1 MKLKFLLTLIIIT
14 LTGCSSIYHNTD
26 KNTHFSNKAIVFLET
41 KGGSA
46 FGKEG
51 LKIRTVN
58 GRIPKDAFST
68 SKVEFKPD
76 KYKIAFSSY
85 KTRSDMAA
93 FFSGAV
99 PIIGPLFNIN
109 KIGINPPKIKKNI
122 FTLDLK
128 GGHLYLVSFTYN
140 DDDEIE
146 INIEEV

>member
-1 MKLKFLLTLIIIT
+1 MKFKYLLTLIIVT

-51 LKIRTVN
+51 LKIRTIN
-58 GRIPKDAFST
+58 GRIPKDDLST

-76 KYKIAFSSY
+76 KYEIEFSSY
-85 KTRSDMAA
+85 QSRSEIAA
-93 FFSGAV
+93 FIYW
-99 PIIGPLFNIN
+99 PLQIINIT
-109 KIGINPPKIKKNI
+109 GINLTKIKKST

-140 DDDEIE
+140 DEDEIE

>member
-1 MKLKFLLTLIIIT
+1 MKLKYLLTLIIVT

-51 LKIRTVN
+51 LKIRTIN
-58 GRIPKDAFST
+58 GRIPKDDLST

-76 KYKIAFSSY
+76 KYEIEFSSY
-85 KTRSDMAA
+85 QTRSEIAA
-93 FFSGAV
+93 FFFS
-99 PIIGPLFNIN
+99 PLQIINIT
-109 KIGINPPKIKKNI
+109 GINLTKIKKST

-140 DDDEIE
+140 DEDEIE